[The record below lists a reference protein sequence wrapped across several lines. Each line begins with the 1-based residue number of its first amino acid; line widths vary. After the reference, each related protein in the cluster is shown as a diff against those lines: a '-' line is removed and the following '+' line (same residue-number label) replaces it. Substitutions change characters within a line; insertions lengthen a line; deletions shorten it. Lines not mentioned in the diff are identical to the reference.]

1 MTFENFFI
9 YSALIE
15 ERQLDIGFE
24 LYGTGHLVWLA
35 AIFASA
41 LIAASMYKK
50 AGEERKIKIKKFFA
64 AALLVSEILKDTE
77 LAVQGANM
85 LDYMPLHLCSF
96 TILVMMLHSYGRWQ
110 NVTSQLFAYAMFPGA
125 VAALLFCNWTEYPFF
140 NYMNIHSFLFHGWI
154 VVYFAMI
161 YHDGEVRASY
171 RGLWKTTAAMIALSV
186 PVYIFNCIFGT
197 NYLFL
202 NEASPGSPLIIV
214 WDIFGERFGDPG
226 YLAGIVLMVLIIF
239 HALYVVYKLS
249 AMFKEKR
256 RGRGNGNKLEK
267 KEKSEGSKHNKGK
280 ESAAS

>member
-1 MTFENFFI
+1 
-9 YSALIE
+9 
-15 ERQLDIGFE
+15 
-24 LYGTGHLVWLA
+24 
-35 AIFASA
+35 
-41 LIAASMYKK
+41 
-50 AGEERKIKIKKFFA
+50 
-64 AALLVSEILKDTE
+64 
-77 LAVQGANM
+77 
-85 LDYMPLHLCSF
+85 
-96 TILVMMLHSYGRWQ
+96 
-110 NVTSQLFAYAMFPGA
+110 
-125 VAALLFCNWTEYPFF
+125 
-140 NYMNIHSFLFHGWI
+140 MNIHSFLFHGWI

-171 RGLWKTTAAMIALSV
+171 RGLWKTTAAMIAVSV

>member
-85 LDYMPLHLCSF
+85 LDYMPLHLCSI

-110 NVTSQLFAYAMFPGA
+110 NVT
-125 VAALLFCNWTEYPFF
+125 
-140 NYMNIHSFLFHGWI
+140 
-154 VVYFAMI
+154 
-161 YHDGEVRASY
+161 
-171 RGLWKTTAAMIALSV
+171 
-186 PVYIFNCIFGT
+186 
-197 NYLFL
+197 
-202 NEASPGSPLIIV
+202 
-214 WDIFGERFGDPG
+214 
-226 YLAGIVLMVLIIF
+226 
-239 HALYVVYKLS
+239 
-249 AMFKEKR
+249 
-256 RGRGNGNKLEK
+256 
-267 KEKSEGSKHNKGK
+267 
-280 ESAAS
+280 